1 MVPRLEV
8 DRLESVRDTSPLAD
22 QARLA
27 AIRRLDPVERLRQA
41 FELSEAMREL
51 ALTRLR
57 AEHPGYPEREL
68 VERWMGH
75 TLPTGP

>member
-1 MVPRLEV
+1 M
-8 DRLESVRDTSPLAD
+8 RDTSPLAD
-22 QARLA
+22 QVRLA

-57 AEHPGYPEREL
+57 AEHPGCPEREL